1 MANFAEMLSAPSV
14 VTEASA
20 TNATATATVAAPGLR
35 LRHIIRGIT
44 ISASAVPAAA
54 VAALVKSGTTTLV
67 TLQLPANISSYPI
80 VVSFPNGVL
89 CNENELASVTVPA
102 LGAAIVC
109 SAQIYTRV
117 VTV

>member
-1 MANFAEMLSAPSV
+1 MPNLLEVTNGLSV
-14 VTEASA
+14 VTEATG
-20 TNATATATVAAPGLR
+20 TNAIVTATVAAPGLR
-35 LRHIIRGIT
+35 LRHVIRGVI

-54 VAALVKSGTTTLV
+54 VAATIKTGTTTLV

-80 VVSFPNGVL
+80 MVKFPVGVM
-89 CNENELASVTVPA
+89 CNENELASVSVPA

-109 SAQIYTRV
+109 SAQIFTRT